1 MFENVLYD
9 TSVLDV
15 EAALGLAGRSGLQ
28 GEAEVH
34 QVAAGLHDVGRAASR
49 VHETSLE
56 GIAHAEF
63 VHEPQAGTHVPTHV
77 ETLELCRL
85 RICRTAEPIHFAHC
99 VHIALGIL
107 LPEFHFS
114 EEAHR
119 SLNS

>member
-34 QVAAGLHDVGRAASR
+34 QVAAGLHAVGRAATC

-56 GIAHAEF
+56 GITYADF
-63 VHEPQAGTHVPTHV
+63 VREPQAAPDPLIVNVCIGD
-77 ETLELCRL
+77 
-85 RICRTAEPIHFAHC
+85 HFKDPLYLY
-99 VHIALGIL
+99 VS
-107 LPEFHFS
+107 S
-114 EEAHR
+114 ESFNVMTVSPVCTFKR
-119 SLNS
+119 